1 MTSKE
6 RTLAKIGLNLRRL
19 RESAE
24 LTQESLAA
32 AAGCDI
38 TYISGIERGKRNFG
52 VLTLLSLTKALE
64 SNASQLL
71 EGAE

>member
-1 MTSKE
+1 MPSKE

-19 RESAE
+19 REAAG

-38 TYISGIERGKRNFG
+38 TYVSGIERGKRNFG
-52 VLTLLSLTKALE
+52 VLTLLALSKALK
-64 SNASQLL
+64 SDSAALL